1 MTRQQLTEFSMFLP
15 KTSVNVPKQD
25 RIGAMIN
32 LEYRRKIG
40 GMTKEQYL
48 AEMMKLKKT

>member
-15 KTSVNVPKQD
+15 KATVNAPKPD
-25 RIGAMIN
+25 RLGAMIN

-48 AEMMKLKKT
+48 DEMKKVCK